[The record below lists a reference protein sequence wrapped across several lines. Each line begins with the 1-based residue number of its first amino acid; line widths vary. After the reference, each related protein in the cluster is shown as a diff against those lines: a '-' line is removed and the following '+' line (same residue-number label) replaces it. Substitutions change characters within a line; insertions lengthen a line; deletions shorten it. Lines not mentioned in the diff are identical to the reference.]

1 MLSKLLKYEI
11 KATAR
16 TFLPL
21 YLVLLVIACINRFVT
36 FLSPQDYYSAIP
48 VIISMTVYIAIII
61 GTFAITLIV
70 MIQRFY
76 KNLLNNEG
84 YLMFTLPVQTWQH
97 IVSKLLVSMMWTVL
111 SVIAAVASVLII
123 AVRAPLSEI
132 AENIRIIFDRL
143 YAVFGASA
151 NLFLLQIVLA
161 VVFSLASNIL
171 LIYAAI
177 AIGHLFSRHRI
188 IASIGAYLGIY
199 TITQI
204 LSSIAVA
211 ALFGPFVFGYEI
223 SNSAVPPFV
232 QGILWFSIIAA
243 AIYSLA
249 FYLVTSFIL
258 NRRLNLE

>member
-1 MLSKLLKYEI
+1 
-11 KATAR
+11 
-16 TFLPL
+16 
-21 YLVLLVIACINRFVT
+21 
-36 FLSPQDYYSAIP
+36 
-48 VIISMTVYIAIII
+48 
-61 GTFAITLIV
+61 
-70 MIQRFY
+70 
-76 KNLLNNEG
+76 
-84 YLMFTLPVQTWQH
+84 MFTLPVQTWQH